1 MKSLFPVFRPAAR
14 GWLGRTLGLGLM
26 CALTFS
32 TLAADKPA
40 AAKPPLRALFL
51 TGGGYHDYEKLAPH
65 LTAKLSAL
73 ANVTF
78 EVKFEMDVLK
88 DEHFAEQYDV
98 LVYDLCFDEADGV
111 LLDHAIQATRA
122 GKPTLMIHCAV
133 HAFRR
138 TDRVKEWE
146 NCCGMRSK
154 VHDPFQ
160 PFGTEKMEPAHP
172 VTKAWPADWKTA
184 GDELYQT
191 IEFLPGSQ
199 SLLKVKSPKDGREH
213 IVCWTSHYGKGRVF
227 ATTLG
232 HDLTTAKDTDY
243 LQLLANGL
251 LWACDKLDANGKP
264 KPGFAATVSKTL
276 KR

>member
-26 CALTFS
+26 CALAFS

-88 DEHFAEQYDV
+88 DEHFADQYDV

-160 PFGTEKMEPAHP
+160 AFGTEKLDLAHP
-172 VTKAWPADWKTA
+172 TTKAWPADWKTP

-191 IEFLPGSQ
+191 IEFLPGSHP
-199 SLLKVKSPKDGREH
+199 LLKVKSPKDGREH
-213 IVCWTSHYGKGRVF
+213 IVCWTSNYGKGRVF

-232 HDLTTAKDTDY
+232 HDMKTSADADY
-243 LQLLANGL
+243 LRLLANGL
-251 LWACDKLDANGKP
+251 LWACDKLDKNGKP
-264 KPGFAATVSKTL
+264 KPGFAGTSL
-276 KR
+276 KAL